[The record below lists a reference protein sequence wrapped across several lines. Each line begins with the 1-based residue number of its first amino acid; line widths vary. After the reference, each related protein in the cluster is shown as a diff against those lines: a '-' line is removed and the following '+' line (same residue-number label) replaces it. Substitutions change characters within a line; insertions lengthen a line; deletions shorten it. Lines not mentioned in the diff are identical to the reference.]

1 MDEKFDGESRVK
13 TSFRCFMMFQF
24 LENGHILWHYGT
36 IVGLP
41 DSFLDGQAVKPHR
54 TCHILLD
61 EWKVTWFPAPLE
73 QAILAMILLLVIL
86 PAWRMYILPKA
97 AWTAT
102 CRLQVGG

>member
-13 TSFRCFMMFQF
+13 T
-24 LENGHILWHYGT
+24 
-36 IVGLP
+36 
-41 DSFLDGQAVKPHR
+41 
-54 TCHILLD
+54 
-61 EWKVTWFPAPLE
+61 LE